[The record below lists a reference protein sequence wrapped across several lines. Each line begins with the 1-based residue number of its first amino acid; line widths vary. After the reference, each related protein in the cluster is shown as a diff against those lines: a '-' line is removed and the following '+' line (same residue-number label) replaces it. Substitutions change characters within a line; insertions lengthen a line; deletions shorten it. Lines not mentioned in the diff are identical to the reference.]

1 MHPSNFIKYLLTA
14 SVVMLLVSCSGVN
27 QNENLLAVHPRIM
40 LLEGEEDL
48 IRQSVEA
55 NPVWEKMNKAIL
67 AASDRMIET
76 EVLERNMVGRRLLGT
91 SREVLRRVF
100 YLSYAY
106 RMTGDEK
113 YASRAE
119 KEMLAAAGF
128 ADWNPAHF
136 LDVGEM
142 TMALAIGYDWLY
154 HSLPE
159 ESRETIRKAILTK
172 GLEPSFDPEHN
183 WFLDA
188 SHNWNQVCN
197 AGMTFGAIAVYG
209 HYPEIARE
217 IIDRA
222 FNTIG
227 LSKEDYEPD
236 GAYPEGYGYW
246 NYGTTFNVMFLSAVD
261 RIWPGRF
268 DYGPYSAFLN
278 TGSFMKNMVAPSGVS
293 YNWGDNSA
301 SGGLSPAMF
310 WFADKKSKPS
320 LLWKEKFFLEREDFN
335 RFTSSRLLP
344 AIMIW
349 GRNIDM
355 DAIEEPGYTSYVA
368 RGPMPLSL
376 KRTSW
381 SDPDAI
387 YLGFKGGSPSVNHG
401 HMDIGSF
408 VLEADGVRWA
418 GDAGVQGYNSLE
430 SLGLNIWDTS
440 QDGERWTVLR
450 LNNHIHNTLTVN
462 GELQRVEGYA
472 KIDRHSDDGVFSF
485 AITDMSS
492 VYNTV
497 LTEAIRGAGIV
508 DGQYVVIRDEIKTGR
523 EPATVRWQM
532 LTPAD
537 VVITGGNSAT
547 LRKEG
552 RELLLR
558 VDEPASAKVTTW
570 SSQSP
575 NEWDS
580 PNPGTVLVGFEI
592 EVPANS
598 DEILDVK
605 LIPGSSGAGAGFSKD
620 LSDW

>member
-1 MHPSNFIKYLLTA
+1 VRTLNFPGFILAATLIVLLA
-14 SVVMLLVSCSGVN
+14 SCSRGN
-27 QNENLLAVHPRIM
+27 RPENLLAIHPRI
-40 LLEGEEDL
+40 LLLYGEEDM
-48 IRQSVEA
+48 IRQSIEKC
-55 NPVWEKMNKAIL
+55 PVWERMNDAIL

-76 EVLERNMVGRRLLGT
+76 EVLDRNMVGRRLLGT

-100 YLSYAY
+100 FLSYAY
-106 RMTGDEK
+106 RMTEDEK
-113 YASRAE
+113 YSVRAE

-128 ADWNPAHF
+128 GDWNPPHF
-136 LDVGEM
+136 LDVAEM

-154 HSLPE
+154 HVLPE

-172 GLEPSFDPEHN
+172 GLEPSFDPHHN
-183 WFLDA
+183 WFLNS

-222 FNTIG
+222 FSTIG
-227 LSKEDYEPD
+227 LSKKEYEPD

-246 NYGTTFNVMFLSAVD
+246 DYGTTFNVMFLSAVD

-268 DYGPYSAFLN
+268 DYGSCSAFLK

-301 SGGLSPAMF
+301 GRLLSPAMF
-310 WFADKKSKPS
+310 WFADKNDKPS
-320 LLWKEKFFLEREDFN
+320 LLYKEKFFLEREDYN
-335 RFTSSRLLP
+335 RFTGSRLLP

-355 DAIEEPGYTSYVA
+355 SEIKEPVYLSYVA
-368 RGPMPLSL
+368 GGPMPLSL

-381 SDPDAI
+381 DDPDAI

-418 GDAGVQGYNSLE
+418 SDAGVQDYNSLE
-430 SLGLNIWDTS
+430 SLGMDIWDTS
-440 QDGERWTVLR
+440 QDGERWKVLR

-472 KIDRHSDDGVFSF
+472 RIDRHSADKGFLF

-492 VYNTV
+492 LYTAQ
-497 LTEAIRGAGIV
+497 LTEAVRGAGIV
-508 DGQYVVIRDEIKTGR
+508 GGQYVVIRDEIKAGER
-523 EPATVRWQM
+523 PAVVRWKM

-537 VVITGGNSAT
+537 VYVSGSNSAA
-547 LRKEG
+547 LRKDG

-558 VDEPASAKVTTW
+558 VDEPAGVKVTTW

-598 DEILDVK
+598 SANLDVK
-605 LIPGSSGAGAGFSKD
+605 LIPGSSGSGAVFNKG

>member
-1 MHPSNFIKYLLTA
+1 MTPPNFLNYLLTA
-14 SVVMLLVSCSGVN
+14 SLVILLTSCSRAN
-27 QNENLLAVHPRIM
+27 RTENLLATHPRIM

-48 IRQSVEA
+48 IRQSIEA
-55 NPVWEKMNKAIL
+55 NPVWERMHEAIL

-76 EVLERNMVGRRLLGT
+76 ELLERNMVGRRLLGT

-106 RMTGDEK
+106 RMTGEEK
-113 YASRAE
+113 YAARAE

-154 HSLPE
+154 HVLPE
-159 ESRETIRKAILTK
+159 ESREAIREAILTK
-172 GLEPSFDPEHN
+172 GLEPSFDPAHN
-183 WFLDA
+183 WFLSA

-197 AGMTFGAIAVYG
+197 AGMTFGAIAVYE

-268 DYGPYSAFLN
+268 DYGPYSAFMN

-301 SGGLSPAMF
+301 GGGLSPAMF
-310 WFADKKSKPS
+310 WFADKNNKPS

-355 DAIEEPGYTSYVA
+355 DEIEEPGYTSYVA
-368 RGPMPLSL
+368 QGPMPLSL

-381 SDPDAI
+381 DDPDAI

-418 GDAGVQGYNSLE
+418 SDAGVQGYNSLE
-430 SLGLNIWDTS
+430 SLGMNIWDTS

-472 KIDRHSDDGVFSF
+472 KIDRHSGDDVFSF

-492 VYNTV
+492 VYDTQ
-497 LTEAIRGAGIV
+497 LAEAIRGAGIV
-508 DGQYVVIRDEIKTGR
+508 DGQYVVIRDEIKTGER
-523 EPATVRWQM
+523 PAVVRWKM
-532 LTPAD
+532 LTRAD
-537 VVITGGNSAT
+537 VSVTGGNSAT
-547 LRKEG
+547 LKKDG
-552 RELLLR
+552 RELVLR
-558 VDEPASAKVTTW
+558 VDEPARVKVTTW

-592 EVPANS
+592 EVPENS
-598 DEILDVK
+598 NETLDVK
-605 LIPGSSGAGAGFSKD
+605 LIPGSSGAGAEFSKN